1 MFLFWKFVGKYVI
14 TMDKNSKLCTVKGD
28 DIDPIQIVR
37 KLRMLC
43 HVDIV
48 AVERPK
54 EPEKK
59 EEELEKEIVEVVN
72 ASSLAAAV
80 IGPSKEP
87 KKKEEELEKEEPEK
101 KKEELVEVVNASS
114 LAAAIGPSKGP
125 KKKEDQLKNKE
136 PTKQEEKKEGEEII
150 TDVKEDPNKTFRAGE
165 MKVRIIFFSL
175 FSSLSIY
182 FLLEGLYACME
193 KMSEA
198 IFFFEVD

>member
-1 MFLFWKFVGKYVI
+1 
-14 TMDKNSKLCTVKGD
+14 
-28 DIDPIQIVR
+28 
-37 KLRMLC
+37 MLC

-165 MKVRIIFFSL
+165 MKKAVLKLGLDDEKSKKIAIRIVS
-175 FSSLSIY
+175 
-182 FLLEGLYACME
+182 GLQDLQGWIQ
-193 KMSEA
+193 SPWT
-198 IFFFEVD
+198 